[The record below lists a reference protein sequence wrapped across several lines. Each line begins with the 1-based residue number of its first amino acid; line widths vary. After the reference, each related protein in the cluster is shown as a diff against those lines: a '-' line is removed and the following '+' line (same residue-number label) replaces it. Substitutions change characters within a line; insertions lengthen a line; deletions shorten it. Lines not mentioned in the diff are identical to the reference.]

1 MRRFAVTLAVLVV
14 CGGAIFAV
22 GWLSV
27 RVRPGSYAVIVTKTG
42 GVDPAVLAPGSFRWS
57 AAAFLPTNVRLV
69 TFSPASSERRVELSG
84 TLPSAAAYSAFMAG
98 EPDFSY
104 AMTIR
109 LIAAPRP
116 EALPELFGRW
126 GIADDA
132 ALASWLDTE
141 LDLAAAELRG
151 AVSGMAGGPAA
162 IDGPALVALVSS
174 RRPLLDVRDVEV
186 LSSRVPDMALY
197 DEARRLYAAYI
208 ERFRA
213 SVEPALSAASSK
225 SAAEQVQID
234 VLKRYGELLERYP
247 ALIDYMAIQAGLP
260 PRTARR

>member
-1 MRRFAVTLAVLVV
+1 MRRFAVTLAALVV
-14 CGGAIFAV
+14 FGSAIFV
-22 GWLSV
+22 IGWLPV

-42 GVDPAVLAPGSFRWS
+42 GVDPTVLAPGRFRWS
-57 AAAFLPTNVRLV
+57 AAAFLPTNVRLI
-69 TFSPASSERRVELSG
+69 TFSPASAERRVELSG

-109 LIAAPRP
+109 LIASPRP
-116 EALPELFGRW
+116 AALPELFGRW

-132 ALASWLDTE
+132 ALAAWLDTE
-141 LDLAAAELRG
+141 IDLAAAEVRG
-151 AVSGMAGGPAA
+151 AVSGMKGGPAVV
-162 IDGPALVALVSS
+162 DGPSLVALVAS

-186 LSSRVPDMALY
+186 LSSHVPDMSLY
-197 DEARRLYAAYI
+197 DDARRLYAAYI

-213 SVEPALSAASSK
+213 SVEPALAAASSK

-247 ALIDYMAIQAGLP
+247 TLIDYLAIQAGLP
-260 PRTARR
+260 PRTAGR